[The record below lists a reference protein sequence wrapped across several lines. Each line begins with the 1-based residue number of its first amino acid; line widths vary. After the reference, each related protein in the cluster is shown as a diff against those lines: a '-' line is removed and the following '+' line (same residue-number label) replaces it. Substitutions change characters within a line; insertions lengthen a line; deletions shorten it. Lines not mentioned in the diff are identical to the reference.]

1 MQLSTELKQG
11 TKESHNAAENGKFI
25 AGFLRGVLDEE
36 QYKKLLGN
44 FYYIYS
50 AMELRFDKLK
60 DDPVLGDLYFP
71 ELHRKKALEKDLKY
85 YYGPT
90 WREHICPSPAT
101 QQYVH
106 RIEEA
111 PVLSLIGH
119 HYTRYLGD
127 LSGGQILKGIA
138 KKALKTG
145 QRVVDL
151 VKEEGLLSDEQLAEI
166 LKPENMVA
174 PLDLSSK
181 IH

>member
-71 ELHRKKALEKDLKY
+71 ELHRKKRTRKGSEVLLWSHLERTY
-85 YYGPT
+85 
-90 WREHICPSPAT
+90 
-101 QQYVH
+101 
-106 RIEEA
+106 
-111 PVLSLIGH
+111 LSFSCDSTI
-119 HYTRYLGD
+119 R
-127 LSGGQILKGIA
+127 SQ
-138 KKALKTG
+138 
-145 QRVVDL
+145 
-151 VKEEGLLSDEQLAEI
+151 
-166 LKPENMVA
+166 N
-174 PLDLSSK
+174 
-181 IH
+181 